1 MSLRTKSI
9 ALGVVLLAIVASLG
23 ATGIR
28 VSGENFIPDGSLK
41 PRSWSTQSGDE
52 LPISQQVN
60 PVDIVFNFGTNN
72 TESPPATAN
81 WYVWS
86 PRAAGKIT
94 SFSARIND
102 NGSSTDIDFILLKNG
117 TEQMASDLTLTHSS
131 TEDTWT
137 AGSLDGS
144 EITFSADDSIEIG
157 ILNTAETGAQG
168 IAARIQGYYTGD

>member
-1 MSLRTKSI
+1 MSRFWK
-9 ALGVVLLAIVASLG
+9 GVGLAIVLVALVVSLG
-23 ATGIR
+23 ATGLR

-52 LPISQQVN
+52 MPISQQVN
-60 PVDIVFNFGTNN
+60 PIDLVFDFGTDLAA
-72 TESPPATAN
+72 SPPASAA
-81 WYVWS
+81 WLVFS

-94 SFSARIND
+94 GFDALIND
-102 NGSSTDIDFILLKNG
+102 NGTSTDIDFILRKNG

-137 AGSLDGS
+137 AGSLDGG
-144 EITFSADDSIEIG
+144 EISFSQDDRIEIE
-157 ILNTAETGAQG
+157 IVNTAETGALG